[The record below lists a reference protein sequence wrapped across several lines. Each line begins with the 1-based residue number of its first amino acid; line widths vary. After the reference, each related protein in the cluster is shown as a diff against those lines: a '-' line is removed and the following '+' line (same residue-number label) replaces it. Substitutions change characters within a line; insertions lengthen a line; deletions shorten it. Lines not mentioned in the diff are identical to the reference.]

1 MTRQIYFED
10 VVEGAELPSL
20 VKETSVMQLVVYAG
34 ASRDFYIIHHDR
46 DYARSVGLP
55 DIIIQGSL
63 KSAFLGQLI
72 TDWMGHGGTLR
83 ELAVQYRGIDV
94 PGRPLTARGRVVR
107 KEVRDGERLV
117 ECEIWSENADGQR
130 TTRGTALVAL
140 PSRGCRLDLGPPTV

>member
-1 MTRQIYFED
+1 MRTPIYFED
-10 VVEGAELPSL
+10 VAEGTELPSL

-63 KSAFLGQLI
+63 KSAFLGQLV
-72 TDWMGHGGTLR
+72 TDWMGEWGTLR

-94 PGRPLTARGRVVR
+94 PGRPLTARGRVAAKR
-107 KEVRDGERLV
+107 RDGADHLV
-117 ECEIWSENADGQR
+117 ECEIWIENADGER
-130 TTRGTALVAL
+130 TTRGTAVVAL
-140 PSRGCRLDLGPPTV
+140 PARAAGDVPPP